1 MLPQFMLEPCQKLTK
16 IGSQMQKFVESF
28 VILMMMNIQLGV
40 TDLITYGG
48 FFLKK
53 ITSSVIA
60 DVEYIS

>member
-1 MLPQFMLEPCQKLTK
+1 MLPQFTLKPFQQLTK

-40 TDLITYGG
+40 TDLITYDG
-48 FFLKK
+48 FFKKK

-60 DVEYIS
+60 DIASA